1 MKTLQAFEREPV
13 DGRDV
18 VVVKQE
24 VVELAEALERAPTF
38 LETAQIGYFVAAQVT
53 ERFPPKINIISNL
66 QTPWPMKT

>member
-24 VVELAEALERAPTF
+24 VVELAEALERTPIF
-38 LETAQIGYFVAAQVT
+38 LETVQIGYFVPAQVT
-53 ERFPPKINIISNL
+53 ERFPKKIKFN
-66 QTPWPMKT
+66 